1 MYKFKILL
9 LNSLFFFQSP
19 FQVELGKTL
28 FFDPRLSGDNTISC
42 ASCHI
47 PEKGWSDGLA
57 TAVGFNGKILAR
69 KTPTVA
75 YLEDDRIFFWDG
87 RATSLEEQA
96 LGPITSVDEMNQN
109 LNELVNEL
117 EDVPA
122 YRAMFARAFPGEK
135 ISAENIALAISNFE
149 RSLNRRNS
157 EFDKW
162 SRGEPNTMSSDA
174 KLGHSRM
181 HTWEANCISC
191 HRGAD
196 FNDDGMWDVGVF
208 SVEPGA
214 GGKFIFKTPTLRDVA
229 LRAPFMHNGSL
240 KTLEDV
246 VRFYARGG
254 DVPRPTRAPPM
265 RAKIELS
272 EHEIYQVVEF
282 LKTLTTDNSDFK
294 RPEIP

>member
-1 MYKFKILL
+1 MLIP
-9 LNSLFFFQSP
+9 P

-28 FFDPRLSGDNTISC
+28 FFDPRLSGNNKISC
-42 ASCHI
+42 ATCHI

-57 TAVGFNGKILAR
+57 TAVGFEGKVLSR

-75 YLEDDRIFFWDG
+75 YLEDDKIFFWDG

-96 LGPITSVDEMNQN
+96 LGPITSPDEMNQN
-109 LNELVNEL
+109 LEELVVEL
-117 EDVPA
+117 ENVPA
-122 YRAMFARAFPGEK
+122 YVAMFNTAYPGES
-135 ISAENIALAISNFE
+135 ISKENIANALAVFE
-149 RSLNRRNS
+149 RSLNKRNS
-157 EFDKW
+157 AFDRW
-162 SRGEPNTMSSDA
+162 QAGDNEAMSSDA
-174 KLGHSRM
+174 KWGHSTM

-191 HRGAD
+191 HRGND
-196 FNDDGMWDVGVF
+196 FNDGGLWDIGVF
-208 SVEPGA
+208 SIEPGA
-214 GGKFIFKTPTLRDVA
+214 GGKFRFKTPTLRDVA

-254 DVPRPTRAPPM
+254 DVLRETRAAPM
-265 RAKIELS
+265 REKIDLS
-272 EHEIYQVVEF
+272 EKEIFQVVEF